1 MDILNGK
8 SEEVTSFFSA
18 LGKMLDNIQLA
29 LKNRASNDNRLLT
42 SKEVCKLLC
51 ISSRTLQEWRNMGKI
66 PFIKIGGKVLY
77 KQSEVMKI
85 LDKNS
90 LG

>member
-8 SEEVTSFFSA
+8 SEEVISFFSA

-29 LKNRASNDNRLLT
+29 LKNKASNDNRLLT

-51 ISSRTLQEWRNMGKI
+51 ISPRTLQEWRNTGKI
-66 PFIKIGGKVLY
+66 PFIKIGEKVLY
-77 KQSEVMKI
+77 KWSEI
-85 LDKNS
+85 INIFNR
-90 LG
+90 

>member
-1 MDILNGK
+1 MDIVNGK
-8 SEEVTSFFSA
+8 SEEVISFFSA

-51 ISSRTLQEWRNMGKI
+51 ISPRTLQEWRNTGKI

-77 KQSEVMKI
+77 RRKDIE
-85 LDKNS
+85 S
-90 LG
+90 LFI